1 MSSKNLYGLPSLQ
14 NGNLTTAEQNAI
26 TIELGLDEAT
36 LDKYPKLIYAQAKL
50 HKDKANSTTSCCSI
64 CLADYKDTDVLRDLP
79 DCGHL
84 FHLEC
89 VDSWLKLHATCP
101 NGVDLE
107 KLTNAEDPFGE
118 ELQRRT
124 VGMECGGSEGT
135 MAAPPFT
142 AADI

>member
-1 MSSKNLYGLPSLQ
+1 MIMLFSFITIMLIILLIVCYCTVQLSLQ
-14 NGNLTTAEQNAI
+14 NSNLTTAEQNPI

-36 LDKYPKLIYAQAKL
+36 LDKYPKLIYAQVKL
-50 HKDKANSTTSCCSI
+50 HKNKANSTTSCCSI

-101 NGVDLE
+101 V
-107 KLTNAEDPFGE
+107 
-118 ELQRRT
+118 
-124 VGMECGGSEGT
+124 
-135 MAAPPFT
+135 
-142 AADI
+142 

>member
-1 MSSKNLYGLPSLQ
+1 MSANILYGLGYIIIPFSFITVMFIVILLLCYCSVHPSLQ
-14 NGNLTTAEQNAI
+14 IGNLATAEQNAI
-26 TIELGLDEAT
+26 TLELGLDEAT

-50 HKDKANSTTSCCSI
+50 HKNKANSTASCCSI

-101 NGVDLE
+101 VCRNSPLAKPVPLE
-107 KLTNAEDPFGE
+107 
-118 ELQRRT
+118 
-124 VGMECGGSEGT
+124 VSH
-135 MAAPPFT
+135 
-142 AADI
+142 

>member
-1 MSSKNLYGLPSLQ
+1 MSANIVCGLVYMIILFSFITIMIIVVLLLCYCTVHPSLQ
-14 NGNLTTAEQNAI
+14 IGNLATAEQNAI

-50 HKDKANSTTSCCSI
+50 HTNKANSTTSCCSI

-101 NGVDLE
+101 VCRNSSLAKPVPLE
-107 KLTNAEDPFGE
+107 
-118 ELQRRT
+118 
-124 VGMECGGSEGT
+124 VSH
-135 MAAPPFT
+135 
-142 AADI
+142 

>member
-1 MSSKNLYGLPSLQ
+1 MSANILYGLVYIIIPFSFITVMFIVILLLCYCSVHPSLQ
-14 NGNLTTAEQNAI
+14 IRNLATAEQNAI
-26 TIELGLDEAT
+26 TLELGLHEAT

-50 HKDKANSTTSCCSI
+50 HKNKANSTASCCSI

-101 NGVDLE
+101 VCRNSPLAKPVPLE
-107 KLTNAEDPFGE
+107 
-118 ELQRRT
+118 
-124 VGMECGGSEGT
+124 VSH
-135 MAAPPFT
+135 
-142 AADI
+142 